1 MGTKNAAMFAALHR
15 DNLNTAKESIYFG
28 TAKLCG
34 VFLSINIINPFDT
47 SLYQFST
54 RSILYIRLLIYR

>member
-34 VFLSINIINPFDT
+34 MFLNIFKINNVDFAVKIIISNFVPEK
-47 SLYQFST
+47 
-54 RSILYIRLLIYR
+54 